1 MSAIRPISTLM
12 RRVIAAAVSTCLA
25 LAAALALAAPADA
38 GPRTFRPA
46 VVQGSV
52 PTAGELTAMRD
63 IRAKSVRTV
72 FRWEVVEA
80 APRTGSSCST
90 ARYDFS
96 RYDPL
101 VRAAGERRV
110 SILPVFGGSPEYVEP
125 NASLR
130 HDAARYPTPGTR
142 AFGNFQ
148 CFVRAVVGRYGR
160 GGTFGAR
167 DIVDWQLW
175 NEPNLK
181 LYSPN
186 QDVSPAKYGKL
197 VKATATTIR
206 SLDGRATVVLA
217 GLPETPAQGMNS
229 NVFLRKMYRVK
240 KIRSKF
246 DAVALHPY
254 ARNAR
259 GTKGALIRLRE
270 TLRDL
275 GDRRRPVWVTEIGW
289 ASDGNQNYF
298 AVTTEKGQAD
308 RLQSTF
314 QMFRKNRDRFKIGT
328 FYWYNFHDEAGY
340 AENTGNWTNYAGLY
354 LENGTPKPACNRYK
368 RFTGASGSCRNIQ
381 GPASDASLT
390 SADGFLLGSD
400 AAGGAL
406 EPAPPEE

>member
-1 MSAIRPISTLM
+1 
-12 RRVIAAAVSTCLA
+12 
-25 LAAALALAAPADA
+25 
-38 GPRTFRPA
+38 
-46 VVQGSV
+46 
-52 PTAGELTAMRD
+52 
-63 IRAKSVRTV
+63 
-72 FRWEVVEA
+72 VVEA

-125 NASLR
+125 NSSLR

-289 ASDGNQNYF
+289 ATGGPSHFTRTTSAGQAAVLKRTYALLYSRRLRYRLGSVIWHGMRDVARPTGRSDGWGYHTGLF
-298 AVTTEKGQAD
+298 RVTGC
-308 RLQSTF
+308 
-314 QMFRKNRDRFKIGT
+314 
-328 FYWYNFHDEAGY
+328 
-340 AENTGNWTNYAGLY
+340 
-354 LENGTPKPACNRYK
+354 PKPSWNALVS
-368 RFTGASGSCRNIQ
+368 FTRGRAGSGCLPR
-381 GPASDASLT
+381 
-390 SADGFLLGSD
+390 
-400 AAGGAL
+400 
-406 EPAPPEE
+406 